1 MKCGD
6 VIFRED
12 KPFVITEM
20 IGSAITEAERLEDY
34 VAKNTVIDHDGQQ
47 RTLFGVLHE
56 YMAEYI
62 YYNEIVKEEEKL

>member
-12 KPFVITEM
+12 KPFVITELVNGR
-20 IGSAITEAERLEDY
+20 ISEVERLEDY

-62 YYNEIVKEEEKL
+62 YQNEIIKE